1 MLLVYEG
8 ESLNVDMSEFVVSAS
23 GGVILQKGSKFFG
36 GKTACSFVYR
46 RFGRFSS
53 IFGRITVST
62 LACQLDGTHL
72 PNRR

>member
-8 ESLNVDMSEFVVSAS
+8 ESLNVDTSEFVVSAS
-23 GGVILQKGSKFFG
+23 GGVILQNRSNLFG
-36 GKTACSFVYR
+36 EKLARSVLGKIWRVLP
-46 RFGRFSS
+46 

-72 PNRR
+72 PKRR

>member
-8 ESLNVDMSEFVVSAS
+8 ESLNVDTSEFVVSAS
-23 GGVILQKGSKFFG
+23 GGVILQNRSNLFG
-36 GKTACSFVYR
+36 EKLARSVLGKIW
-46 RFGRFSS
+46 RFLP

-72 PNRR
+72 PKRR